1 MGLFFRDKSSVAKI
15 EELNNIIENKN
26 KEIEQLKIKI
36 TEIEKNSLSIA
47 ELEMIQNRIEAFSN
61 ENKSLK
67 ERIVFLERELTN
79 TESSNFLREK
89 LEKAEKEVQ
98 ELTEKNKSLL
108 KKIDFLEEKIAN
120 VETSSV
126 SPKQMEI
133 MERSLKSAR
142 KENLEL
148 KEKLSH
154 YQEVA
159 NEVVKIEVEQKPM
172 EFSDDVII
180 LDKFKYKILVEDFYN
195 STKFKD
201 VREFLIE
208 KNYLFINDIESLE
221 DIGEIRYCK
230 NFDSANLKFGNFKKG
245 KVSIEDR
252 ILLCKGSKVQKIFKS
267 FRKFSTYLTDNNIE
281 FMDELVE
288 VDLRILAGRANIL
301 TKTIKDIMDVSE
313 KYFKENKI

>member
-15 EELNNIIENKN
+15 EELNSIIENKN
-26 KEIEQLKIKI
+26 KEIEQLKAKI
-36 TEIEKNSLSIA
+36 IDVERNSLSVA
-47 ELEMIQNRIEAFSN
+47 ELEMIQNRIEAFTN
-61 ENKSLK
+61 ENKNLRDRVVSLEK
-67 ERIVFLERELTN
+67 ELMD
-79 TESSNFLREK
+79 TESSNFLKEK
-89 LEKAEKEVQ
+89 LEKSEREVQ
-98 ELTEKNKSLL
+98 ELSEKNSSLL
-108 KKIDFLEEKIAN
+108 RKIDFLEEKIAN

-180 LDKFKYKILVEDFYN
+180 LDKFKYKILTEDFYN
-195 STKFKD
+195 ATKFKD
-201 VREFLIE
+201 IREFLIE

-230 NFDSANLKFGNFKKG
+230 NFDSANLKFENFKKG

-252 ILLCKGSKVQKIFKS
+252 ILLCKGAKVQKIFKS

-281 FMDELVE
+281 FMDELAD
-288 VDLRILAGRANIL
+288 VDLRILSGKANIL
-301 TKTIKDIMDVSE
+301 TKTIKDVLDASE

>member
-15 EELNNIIENKN
+15 EELNGIIKKKN
-26 KEIEQLKIKI
+26 KEIEQLKAKI
-36 TEIEKNSLSIA
+36 IDIERNSLSVA
-47 ELEMIQNRIEAFSN
+47 ELEMIQNRIEAFTN
-61 ENKSLK
+61 ENKNLREKIVSLEK
-67 ERIVFLERELTN
+67 ELMD
-79 TESSNFLREK
+79 TESSNFLKEK
-89 LEKAEKEVQ
+89 LEKSEREVQ
-98 ELTEKNKSLL
+98 ELSEKNNSLL
-108 KKIDFLEEKIAN
+108 RKIDFLEEKIAN

-126 SPKQMEI
+126 SPKQIEI

-159 NEVVKIEVEQKPM
+159 NEVVKIEVEQKPI

-180 LDKFKYKILVEDFYN
+180 LDKFKYKILTEDFYN
-195 STKFKD
+195 ATKFKD
-201 VREFLIE
+201 IREFLIE

-230 NFDSANLKFGNFKKG
+230 NFDSANLKFENFKRG

-252 ILLCKGSKVQKIFKS
+252 ILLCKGAKVQKIFKS

-281 FMDELVE
+281 FMDELAD
-288 VDLRILAGRANIL
+288 VDLRILSGRANIL
-301 TKTIKDIMDVSE
+301 TKTIKDVLDTSE

>member
-15 EELNNIIENKN
+15 EELNSIIENKN
-26 KEIEQLKIKI
+26 KEIEQLKAKI
-36 TEIEKNSLSIA
+36 IDVERNSLSVA
-47 ELEMIQNRIEAFSN
+47 ELEMIQNRIEAFTN
-61 ENKSLK
+61 ENKNLRDRVVSLEK
-67 ERIVFLERELTN
+67 ELMD
-79 TESSNFLREK
+79 TESSNFLKEK
-89 LEKAEKEVQ
+89 LEKSEREVQ
-98 ELTEKNKSLL
+98 ELSEKNSSLL
-108 KKIDFLEEKIAN
+108 RKIDFLEEKIAN

-180 LDKFKYKILVEDFYN
+180 LDKFKYKILTEDFYN
-195 STKFKD
+195 ATKFKD
-201 VREFLIE
+201 IREFLIE

-230 NFDSANLKFGNFKKG
+230 NFDSANLKFENFKKG

-252 ILLCKGSKVQKIFKS
+252 ILLCKGAKVQKIFKS

-281 FMDELVE
+281 FMDELAD
-288 VDLRILAGRANIL
+288 VDLRILSGKANIL
-301 TKTIKDIMDVSE
+301 TKTIKDVLDTSE

>member
-26 KEIEQLKIKI
+26 KEIDQLKAKVA
-36 TEIEKNSLSIA
+36 EVEEHSLSVTQ
-47 ELEMIQNRIEAFSN
+47 LEMIQNRMEAFSN
-61 ENKSLK
+61 ENKG
-67 ERIVFLERELTN
+67 
-79 TESSNFLREK
+79 LREK
-89 LEKAEKEVQ
+89 IAFLEKELIDATTSTFSKDKLETAEKDIQ
-98 ELTEKNKSLL
+98 ELTEKNNSLL
-108 KKIDFLEEKIAN
+108 KKIAFLEEKVID

-133 MERSLKSAR
+133 MERSLKNAR

-172 EFSDDVII
+172 EFSDDVVI

-195 STKFKD
+195 ATKFKD
-201 VREFLIE
+201 IKDFLLE
-208 KNYLFINDIESLE
+208 KNCLFINDIDSLE
-221 DIGEIRYCK
+221 NVGEIRYCK
-230 NFDSANLKFGNFKKG
+230 NFDSANLKFENFKNG
-245 KVSIEDR
+245 KVLIEDR
-252 ILLCKGSKVQKIFKS
+252 ILLCKGSKVQKVFKS
-267 FRKFSTYLTDNNIE
+267 FRKFSNYLMDNNIE
-281 FMDELVE
+281 FMDELVD
-288 VDLRILAGRANIL
+288 VDLRILCGKANVL
-301 TKTIKDIMDVSE
+301 TKTIKDIMDTSE